1 MLHLGGMSHPKLD
14 EGGPGSTVLTA
25 TTKLRSRSEV

>member
-14 EGGPGSTVLTA
+14 EGFWEHSTDRYDQVAL
-25 TTKLRSRSEV
+25 SV

>member
-14 EGGPGSTVLTA
+14 KGVLGA
-25 TTKLRSRSEV
+25 QYCRYDQVSLSV